1 MKWISIALLAML
13 TQMAH
18 AQVSLTT
25 DNPDASVV
33 VGETIEVVV
42 VLQRHPNMG
51 GTPSPQTVVSVSV
64 ETIIPPVMTVSA
76 PGQAAFSS
84 QTWDIP
90 QTLSFTSTS
99 DSVEEVVV
107 TYRVYSG
114 LSPLYDSMYE
124 PPNRDTIAQTIN
136 VVAPQS
142 DQTPALQVAVADL
155 AAAGLAIDLVADNVN
170 GGASDGPRAQIGGR
184 SVTGLSASGGVFQSQ
199 PPDPWNDSDPWS
211 EPDDAAW
218 KDGLGLVPGSGFVL
232 PLSSGAGAF
241 TGTELWSGARY
252 SDLSGKPAFGGVRHS
267 YDGDAVAVHVGVT
280 RRFASGTS
288 AGFAI
293 GHSWVDLDVK
303 AGDDGEEVKA
313 RRRLVSVHP
322 YVSLAPFPD
331 ARLLLLA
338 GFGDGTYSTVGGGNR
353 KASMRMAAARLER
366 DWQMGGFDLTGKLG
380 FQSVESELEAIAD
393 TAAQRG
399 GSLQSRVGLEFSKS
413 YSPAAGMT
421 VRPYGSV
428 GYLYESGT
436 VDNDGG
442 VELGAGL
449 RGAWIAGLD
458 ADISARYQIDGAKR
472 SERKLEGHLSLDP
485 GQDGRGLLLDANQEH
500 SLSEGADGSTSV
512 ASEYT
517 VRLGHGWGRTLWR
530 RHGVLGAYVSTV
542 EGSGGDGFHGPRLG
556 LSFEAASLELVVEQG
571 IGEGRLHLNY
581 VSSF

>member
-1 MKWISIALLAML
+1 MKWISIALLAL
-13 TQMAH
+13 LAQTAH
-18 AQVSLTT
+18 AQVILTT
-25 DNPDASVV
+25 NNPDDSVA

-142 DQTPALQVAVADL
+142 DQTPALQVADL
-155 AAAGLAIDLVADNVN
+155 AAAGLAIDLVSDNVN
-170 GGASDGPRAQIGGR
+170 GGASDGPRAQIGGN
-184 SVTGLSASGGVFQSQ
+184 SLSGMSAYGGVSQSR

-218 KDGLGLVPGSGFVL
+218 QDVMRLVPGSGFVL
-232 PLSSGAGAF
+232 PLSSGASAVS
-241 TGTELWSGARY
+241 GTELWGGARY
-252 SDLSGKPAFGGVRHS
+252 SDLSGDPEVGGVRNS
-267 YDGDAVAVHVGVT
+267 YDGDAVAVHVGLT
-280 RRFASGTS
+280 RRYASGTI
-288 AGFAI
+288 AGLAI
-293 GHSWVDLDVK
+293 GHSLVDLDVK

-313 RRRLVSVHP
+313 KRRLLSVHP
-322 YVSLAPFPD
+322 YVSMALLPD
-331 ARLLLLA
+331 TRLLLLA
-338 GFGDGTYSTVGGGNR
+338 GYGGGTHKTVGGEDR
-353 KASMRMAAARLER
+353 EASMLMAVARLER
-366 DWQMGGFDLTGKLG
+366 DWQTEGFDLSGKLG
-380 FQSVESELEAIAD
+380 VLSVESELEATAD
-393 TAAQRG
+393 AAAQRS
-399 GSLQSRVGLEFSKS
+399 GSVQSRVELEFSKS
-413 YSPAAGMT
+413 YTLGEGKSL
-421 VRPYGSV
+421 RPFGSV
-428 GYLYESGT
+428 GYLHESGT
-436 VDNDGG
+436 IDTSGG
-442 VELGAGL
+442 VEIGAGL
-449 RGAWIAGLD
+449 RGTWIAGLD
-458 ADISARYQIDGAKR
+458 AEVSARYQLDGANR
-472 SERKLEGHLSLDP
+472 SEHNLQGNLSIDP
-485 GQDGRGLLLDANQEH
+485 DQDRRGLLLDANQEH
-500 SLSEGADGSTSV
+500 SLREGADGSTSV

-542 EGSGGDGFHGPRLG
+542 EGSGDDGFHGPRLG
-556 LSFEAASLELVVEQG
+556 LSFEAASLELIVEQG